1 MTNEEP
7 MLVDSNVL
15 IYLVDH
21 SDATKHA
28 AARRLL
34 EEIIRH
40 PQNYVVATQNL
51 REFASVALKKM
62 GLDYAELLEAC
73 DTFTRS
79 FGRILS
85 DTVQDAVEAFALA
98 KRTNSSYWDALL
110 ASTMTR
116 NDVHTILTEDE
127 KDFKKF
133 PGLEVINPFR

>member
-1 MTNEEP
+1 MTDREP

-28 AARRLL
+28 VARRLL

-62 GLDYAELLEAC
+62 GLDYPELLEAC

-85 DTVQDAVEAFALA
+85 DTVRDAVEAFVLA
-98 KRTNSSYWDALL
+98 KQTDSSYWDALL
-110 ASTMTR
+110 ASTMAR
-116 NDVHTILTEDE
+116 NGVHAILTEDE
-127 KDFKKF
+127 KDFKRF